1 MANLYADVTPDLMR
15 ILDSGTDVGN
25 NIDNN
30 QARFEQLLAAA
41 IGTGE
46 TGKTLLSENG
56 DQLVKALAD
65 LRASTSL
72 LAEYSPMLTCL
83 IVGLNQGV
91 EGATS
96 AFGGKDQPGLVFKS
110 GFQQGA
116 RAYSIPGPPQGQREH
131 RAPLLRL
138 PFPDPDVHAPFVV
151 TDTAP
156 TQWRECP
163 TCSPRAPDP
172 FGPSHL
178 LGGHPCRRCC
188 RSCSA

>member
-1 MANLYADVTPDLMR
+1 SSRRRHTRSKRDWSSDVCSSDLSTLGAISGAVDGRGDQVGQTISDLDAYLDEIEPQIETLQRDLAKGSRVANLYADVTPDLMR

-25 NIDNN
+25 NIVNN

-41 IGTGE
+41 LGTGE

-72 LAEYSPMLTCL
+72 LAGYSPMLTCL
-83 IVGLNQGV
+83 IVGLTQGV

-116 RAYSIPGPPQGQREH
+116 RAY
-131 RAPLLRL
+131 
-138 PFPDPDVHAPFVV
+138 
-151 TDTAP
+151 
-156 TQWRECP
+156 
-163 TCSPRAPDP
+163 
-172 FGPSHL
+172 
-178 LGGHPCRRCC
+178 
-188 RSCSA
+188 